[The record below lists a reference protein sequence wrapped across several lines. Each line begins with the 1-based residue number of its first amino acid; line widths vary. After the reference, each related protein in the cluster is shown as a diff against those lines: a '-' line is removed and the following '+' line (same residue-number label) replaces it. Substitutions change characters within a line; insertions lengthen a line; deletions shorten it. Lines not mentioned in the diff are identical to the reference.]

1 MKFKVKIKNIG
12 ESIFYIKANSEKEL
26 RKKTRKRIENLIQ
39 FEIMPIDDEFIKE
52 IEKLE
57 GKDE

>member
-57 GKDE
+57 EK